1 MQKNF
6 LLSAL
11 ALASLGLFVLSGCDY
26 GKSDEEYQS
35 SYDSLMMEKSKTEA
49 SLNDMLSLINEVEG
63 NLAQLTEAEQM
74 IQVDAANGELSASTK
89 DRIRS
94 QIQAL
99 SATLEENK
107 AKLNA
112 QAEKLRKSNI
122 NISALDKKLA
132 DLQNR
137 LTQKEQ
143 VIADLS
149 AQLEGLKTTVAQQD
163 SLIGDLNESARVNET
178 TIALQ
183 DQKIARQESELYTA
197 YYCFGTQKELKDQ
210 KILSGGGLFS
220 SMKVLPDGFNK
231 GYFNAIDTRNV
242 KTIELFAPKARVRTN
257 NPSSSYRFDTDGD
270 GNKILH
276 ITDPEAFWAAGKYL
290 VIEVE
295 LD

>member
-6 LLSAL
+6 LLSAM
-11 ALASLGLFVLSGCDY
+11 ALASLGLFTLSGCQN
-26 GKSDEEYQS
+26 GKSGEEYQA
-35 SYDSLMMEKSKTEA
+35 SYDSLMLEKNRTEA
-49 SLNDMLSLINEVEG
+49 SLNDMLGLIDEVES

-74 IQVDAANGELSASTK
+74 IQVGTATGELSASAK

-99 SATLEENK
+99 SATLEKNK
-107 AKLNA
+107 ANLNA
-112 QAEKLRKSNI
+112 QAEKLRKANI
-122 NISALDKKLA
+122 NISALDKKIA

-137 LTQKEQ
+137 LNEKDRI
-143 VIADLS
+143 IADLS
-149 AQLEGLKTTVAQQD
+149 GQLDGLKSTVARQD
-163 SLIGDLNESARVNET
+163 SLIGDLNESAKASET

-183 DQKIARQESELYTA
+183 DQKIARQEAELYTA

-210 KILSGGGLFS
+210 NILSGGGLFS

-242 KTIELFAPKARVRTN
+242 QTIELFAPKARVRTN

-276 ITDPEAFWAAGKYL
+276 ITDPEAFWSAGKYL